1 MSTSKP
7 REHGKQTALGLADSS
22 VPCLHKGA
30 VSLSARRN
38 FKTQLQGPNQP
49 VNASFPLS
57 QEAVR
62 NPPAGA
68 EHCGTMAPSY
78 SLLAV
83 FWVFS
88 SVAGLGVGGRIRWL
102 RHCLKLPHWLSQGLQ
117 GPAPGCETFPD
128 WAERCFYAPLSDAFE
143 SLLCIAF

>member
-7 REHGKQTALGLADSS
+7 REHGKQTALGLADIS

-68 EHCGTMAPSY
+68 EHCGKMALELF
-78 SLLAV
+78 LLV
-83 FWVFS
+83 VFS
-88 SVAGLGVGGRIRWL
+88 SVAECSGLTMMGSEWEAGSDGR
-102 RHCLKLPHWLSQGLQ
+102 G
-117 GPAPGCETFPD
+117 TV
-128 WAERCFYAPLSDAFE
+128 
-143 SLLCIAF
+143 